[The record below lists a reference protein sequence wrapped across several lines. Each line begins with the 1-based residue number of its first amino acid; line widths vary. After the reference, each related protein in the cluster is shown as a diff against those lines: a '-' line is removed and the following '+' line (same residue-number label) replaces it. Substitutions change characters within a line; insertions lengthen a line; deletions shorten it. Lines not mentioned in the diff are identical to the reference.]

1 MDNFA
6 RGRVHLRPRDDLVL
20 VKEFQN
26 VVSTKVINIGK
37 TVIFN
42 KSRGCLGSNRF
53 KANVFNNRQNM
64 F

>member
-1 MDNFA
+1 MDNYV
-6 RGRVHLRPRDDLVL
+6 RGLVHLQPCDDLVL

-37 TVIFN
+37 TAIFN
-42 KSRGCLGSNRF
+42 KSSGCLGSNRF
-53 KANVFNNRQNM
+53 KVNVFNNGQNM